1 MFRRAALPLMRPRQ
15 CRPLIREA
23 SAQTQLRYYRRD
35 QGLRSADYKIPN
47 TAKDAQHES
56 QPQST
61 DSREPLRKVP
71 FTQANPAPKDEP
83 SSQSTPFGAD
93 PTRDLNDIS
102 ESVSQASRRS
112 VREYAD
118 SQPPAEE
125 AKATPAES
133 ADQPHQPLPDLTR
146 GIPSTLDA
154 ELSQARAKHTPHA
167 NPSSLNITEEPS
179 EEGPSGG
186 RGRGGDDIPRTEY
199 VSTSDRKKNMVF
211 RYMYILMGVGIAG
224 YSVYLGRN
232 WESEEEEKAHPD
244 APSGWG
250 FKPFYNRVGA
260 RLGSTMSYYRD
271 PVTTKLLPDED
282 PDPNLRYPFTL
293 VISLEDMLIHSEWT
307 RENGWRI
314 AKRPGVDYFL
324 RYLGSY
330 YEIVLFTSQPMA
342 MAEQVLRKLDPYQ
355 TIRWP
360 LFREA
365 TLYKDGGY
373 IKDLAYLN
381 RDLKKV
387 LIIDTDPHHV
397 KHQPENAIILPK
409 WTGDPKD
416 QTLVQLIPFLEYLA
430 TMGFDDAREVLKSFE
445 GTYIP
450 AEFARREK
458 ILRQKFEAEAGEKR
472 KHKKSIG
479 SVAQWL
485 GLSQPHPDALSADD
499 TGEGKMLWDQI
510 RERGQRQYMEFEKK
524 IKEEGEKWLAE
535 REAEEKRLQE
545 EAMKNMKI
553 GFFSGWFGGSGSGS
567 TESEK
572 K

>member
-1 MFRRAALPLMRPRQ
+1 MLKRAALPLLRPRQ
-15 CRPLIREA
+15 SRPLVRQTYA
-23 SAQTQLRYYRRD
+23 LTQLRFYRRD
-35 QGLRSADYKIPN
+35 QGLRSADYKPPQDSS
-47 TAKDAQHES
+47 AS
-56 QPQST
+56 QSP

-71 FTQANPAPKDEP
+71 FTQANPAPKDEQ
-83 SSQSTPFGAD
+83 SSNSTPFGTD
-93 PTRDLNDIS
+93 PTKDINDVS
-102 ESVSQASRRS
+102 ESVSEASRRS
-112 VREYAD
+112 VGEQQPAD
-118 SQPPAEE
+118 Q
-125 AKATPAES
+125 
-133 ADQPHQPLPDLTR
+133 ADQPQQPLPDLTR

-154 ELSQARAKHTPHA
+154 ELRQAHEKHSAQA
-167 NPSSLNITEEPS
+167 NPSSLNITEDPA
-179 EEGPSGG
+179 EEVPSGG
-186 RGRGGDDIPRTEY
+186 RGRGGGDDMPRTEY
-199 VSTSDRKKNMVF
+199 VSTSDRKKNMIF
-211 RYMYILMGVGIAG
+211 RYMYIVLGVGIAG
-224 YSVYLGRN
+224 YTVYLGRN
-232 WESEEEEKAHPD
+232 WESEEEENAHPD

-250 FKPFYNRVGA
+250 FKEFYNRVSA
-260 RLGSTMSYYRD
+260 RLGSTLSYYRD

-307 RENGWRI
+307 RDKGWRI

-373 IKDLAYLN
+373 IKDLSYLN

-416 QTLVQLIPFLEYLA
+416 QTLIQLIPFLEYLA
-430 TMGFDDAREVLKSFE
+430 TMGFDDVREVLKSFE

-458 ILRQKFEAEAGEKR
+458 LLREKFEAEAAEKR
-472 KHKKSIG
+472 KHKKK
-479 SVAQWL
+479 SVGGIAQWL
-485 GLSQPHPDALSADD
+485 GLTNKHPDALNPDEA
-499 TGEGKMLWDQI
+499 GEGKMLWDQI

-545 EAMKNMKI
+545 EALKNMKV
-553 GFFSGWFGGSGSGS
+553 GFFSGWFGGSSDKGG
-567 TESEK
+567 EK